1 MTVRHQSTMRT
12 KEPTQKYEVLSY
24 EAHLELLDVEG
35 REAVYV
41 RKQRLR
47 FLQDGVTAIDDYGWG
62 NGIAFAS
69 HYAHP
74 GRFVD
79 RRIEGSRLRSTVEL
93 SKPYDAGEE
102 LTFSVERLIK
112 NGFESKSEWWLEAE
126 LYHRARRV
134 SLTVV
139 LPSSR
144 RVKSAKLVR
153 PGISDAIAVVPKKLP
168 DGRRAVTHLDRRPVQ
183 GARYTLLWDW

>member
-1 MTVRHQSTMRT
+1 MRT
-12 KEPTQKYEVLSY
+12 KRQDQKYKVLSY
-24 EAHLELLDVEG
+24 EATLELLDAEG

-47 FLQDGVTAIDDYGWG
+47 FLEDGVTAIDDYGWG

-69 HYAHP
+69 HYAYP

-93 SKPYDAGEE
+93 SRPYDAGEE

-144 RVKSAKLVR
+144 EVKSATLVR
-153 PGISDAIAVVPKKLP
+153 PGVSDAITIVPKKLP
-168 DGRRAVTHLDRRPVQ
+168 DGRQSVTHIDRRPVQ
-183 GARYTLLWDW
+183 GERYTLLWNW

>member
-1 MTVRHQSTMRT
+1 MRT
-12 KEPTQKYEVLSY
+12 KKQDRNYEVLSY
-24 EAHLELLDVEG
+24 EATLELLDAEG

-47 FLQDGVTAIDDYGWG
+47 FLEDRVTAIDDYGWG

-69 HYAHP
+69 HYAYP

-93 SKPYDAGEE
+93 SRAYDAGEE

-112 NGFESKSEWWLEAE
+112 NGFASESEWWLEAE

-134 SLTVV
+134 WLTVV
-139 LPSSR
+139 LPESR
-144 RVKSAKLVR
+144 EVKSAKLVR
-153 PGISDAIAVVPKKLP
+153 PGISEALTIAPSKLP
-168 DGRRAVTHLDRRPVQ
+168 DGRQTLTHKDRRPVQ

>member
-1 MTVRHQSTMRT
+1 MRT
-12 KEPTQKYEVLSY
+12 KKPTQKYEVLSY
-24 EAHLELLDVEG
+24 EASLELLDTEG

-69 HYAHP
+69 HYAYP

-93 SKPYDAGEE
+93 SRAYDAGEE
-102 LTFSVERLIK
+102 LTFSVERLVK
-112 NGFESKSEWWLEAE
+112 NGFASESECWLEAE
-126 LYHRARRV
+126 LYHRVRRV
-134 SLTVV
+134 SLAV
-139 LPSSR
+139 LLPASR
-144 RVKSAKLVR
+144 EVKSAKLVR
-153 PGISDAIAVVPKKLP
+153 PGISDATAIIPQTLS
-168 DGRRAVTHLDRRPVQ
+168 DGRQTLTHIDRRPVQ